1 MIKIKFTQPS
11 KFANQAKMWYNYTWD
26 IVYVDDIML
35 TGNSV
40 TEISLLKNL
49 SHLQYILRINI
60 A

>member
-1 MIKIKFTQPS
+1 
-11 KFANQAKMWYNYTWD
+11 MWYNYTWD

-49 SHLQYILRINI
+49 SHHLQYILRINI